1 MAKES
6 QLIVFYWATV
16 TAASATAIIAAGN
29 AIGEVVGFSGPN
41 MTANPIDVTNL
52 TSTAKEKLIGVYDGG
67 QVTLNLNAVVTDTGQ
82 TKIRESLAGRHKGAC
97 VIRLSSAATT
107 QQIHFD
113 GSISAWNITGSVDN
127 KLAGDV
133 TISITGGVNIAT

>member
-6 QLIVFYWATV
+6 QLIIIYWSTV
-16 TAASATAIIAAGN
+16 TAANASAIITAGN
-29 AIGEVVGFSGPN
+29 PIGEVVGFSGPN

-67 QVTLNLNAVVTDTGQ
+67 QITLNLNAVVTDDGQ

-97 VIRLSSAATT
+97 VIRLSASVTS
-107 QQIHFD
+107 QQIMFD
-113 GSISAWNITGSVDN
+113 GSISAFNITGSVDN

-133 TISITGGVNIAT
+133 TISITGPVVITT